1 MTQTPNFQLNQW
13 SPEDYVRRTD
23 FNADNAKI
31 DAALKAVAEGG
42 AKIIIGSYTG
52 TGDSTD
58 TTVTVGFPIK
68 ALIITTG
75 NQLDGHNGLFV
86 TSGQTVSGG
95 VTGQVLWFTD
105 TGFRVKTAMYSGEAC
120 PPYLNTATHIIMWQ
134 SAENEK
140 VPLRRA
146 GLPLFLRQLTL

>member
-1 MTQTPNFQLNQW
+1 MNQTPNFQLNQW
-13 SPEDYVRRTD
+13 RGTDYVRRTD

-75 NQLDGHNGLFV
+75 NQLDGQTGLLIFP
-86 TSGQTVSGG
+86 GQTISGG
-95 VTGQVLWFTD
+95 VTGQVLWFTED
-105 TGFRVKTAMYSGEAC
+105 GFRVKTAIYQNKPC
-120 PPYLNTATHIIMWQ
+120 TPYLNTATTHYYIAI
-134 SAENEK
+134 
-140 VPLRRA
+140 
-146 GLPLFLRQLTL
+146 G